1 MGGGSSINGMFYVRG
16 NKVDYDNWAEL
27 GNPGWSYNDVLPFF
41 IKSEDNRDKEVIL
54 KIWTKNN
61 FYYNS
66 NFYSSSNF

>member
-54 KIWTKNN
+54 KIDR
-61 FYYNS
+61 
-66 NFYSSSNF
+66 